1 MVLSGA
7 ITPQVSLV
15 SMCNVLIDRI
25 SIGLSVRS
33 IRSLSRSGELGAS
46 LRGEELLFL
55 TARTTIAV
63 LVAPFGLVFNE
74 SVRSSMGF
82 VQIMNCSG
90 AFRASVSAL

>member
-1 MVLSGA
+1 MVLFGS
-7 ITPQVSLV
+7 ITPEVSLV
-15 SMCNVLIDRI
+15 SMCRVLIDRI
-25 SIGLSVRS
+25 SIGLSLRS
-33 IRSLSRSGELGAS
+33 ISSLSSSGELGAS

-63 LVAPFGLVFNE
+63 LVAVAGLVFNE

-90 AFRASVSAL
+90 ALRALVSAL